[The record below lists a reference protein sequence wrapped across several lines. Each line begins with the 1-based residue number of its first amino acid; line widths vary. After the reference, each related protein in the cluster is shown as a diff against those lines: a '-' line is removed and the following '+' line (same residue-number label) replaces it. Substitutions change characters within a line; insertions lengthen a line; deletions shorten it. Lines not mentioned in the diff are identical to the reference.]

1 MSSWR
6 SRLRSVR
13 ISTIQRPPDAVDVGH
28 NSLRVGDG
36 LARVLGAVVGA
47 WRTGSVGVGIAGRD
61 VVAPEAP
68 KGRGDVLRHLKTGG
82 ARQFP
87 EADQVMAPRAAAK
100 AVEESLWGQL
110 ARLLCGEAGPVV
122 ESGSVLQA

>member
-61 VVAPEAP
+61 VVAPE
-68 KGRGDVLRHLKTGG
+68 GRGDVLRNLKTGG
-82 ARQFP
+82 ARHFP

-100 AVEESLWGQL
+100 AVEESL
-110 ARLLCGEAGPVV
+110 
-122 ESGSVLQA
+122 